1 MTGTGRWTRGGLV
14 PLLAAAVLAAGVT
27 ACDGAGVM
35 GPVER
40 GSVLADGLY
49 YFEAWPDR
57 STRHPDWWGWL
68 DVRVGSDR
76 RIRGS
81 YRLPD
86 QCRDRFNYIVDCVG
100 HLSGRVQHD
109 GRFDFALDE
118 GWIRGHGWTR
128 SRYEAYGR
136 WDARIIGYSER
147 GDFTLS
153 WERR

>member
-1 MTGTGRWTRGGLV
+1 MAGRRRWLRGRML
-14 PLLAAAVLAAGVT
+14 AVLAVAAMAGGAAACDAGVL
-27 ACDGAGVM
+27 V
-35 GPVER
+35 PVER
-40 GSVLADGLY
+40 GPVLMDGLY

-68 DVRVGSDR
+68 DMRVGPDR

-86 QCRDRFNYIVDCVG
+86 QCRDRYNYIVDCVG
-100 HLSGRVQHD
+100 RVTGRVQHD

-118 GWIRGHGWTR
+118 GWIRGNGWTR

-136 WDARIIGYSER
+136 WDARIVGYSER

>member
-1 MTGTGRWTRGGLV
+1 MKGIGRWTRGGLV
-14 PLLAAAVLAAGVT
+14 PFLVGAVLTAAVS
-27 ACDGAGVM
+27 ACDGAGVLV
-35 GPVER
+35 PVER
-40 GSVLADGLY
+40 GPVLADGLY

-57 STRHPDWWGWL
+57 STRDPDWWGWL

-86 QCRDRFNYIVDCVG
+86 QCRDRYNYIVDCVG
-100 HLSGRVQHD
+100 HLTGRTLHD

-118 GWIRGHGWTR
+118 GWIRGEGR
-128 SRYEAYGR
+128 AYSRYEAYGR
-136 WDARIIGYSER
+136 WDARIVGYRER

-153 WERR
+153 WEQR